1 MNMSYE
7 YGHSNPQ
14 QNTGKPNLTIYEED
28 RRPTIHQ
35 VGFIPGM
42 QERN

>member
-14 QNTGKPNLTIYEED
+14 QNTGKQNSETD
-28 RRPTIHQ
+28 KNMGPTTYKKNY
-35 VGFIPGM
+35 VP
-42 QERN
+42 